1 MQLSNGTQKAWMCY
15 SLPEQNIIRMR
26 TLKLMAK
33 LTYVM
38 GMVMLLVLLVSCSS
52 SGGNDEPTMEKDTQA
67 PTAPSGLIAEN
78 VTRTTA
84 ELRWDASADN
94 IGVQNYSIYQNGS
107 YLASAGQ
114 TFYALDNLEPGNVY
128 IYQVLATDAAGNES
142 ELSETLEVSTTG
154 TIAAELQFASGNID
168 SYLRKLIDSVPGSGQ
183 DGYTAPVDA
192 QLDLWETVVGHMLND
207 QISEAV
213 AKSAELNYQVTE
225 FTDTTLSPNQVFY
238 ILAEYESAKTN
249 YWGIYVFSAAPE
261 SEDLILMAP
270 HIKYDTNTGY
280 EAAYSFRNNVA
291 KALLLSSAHR
301 CNSDTETECSGTTS
315 ACGSSGAY
323 RISDLAHNTGSAFQR
338 TTEVIATSLPST
350 VFVQLH
356 GFGKGDND
364 PDVIMSNGTDQTP
377 ENDYASLIRDALLEE
392 DASLTFKIAHI
403 DTDWTRLRGFTNT
416 QGRFINSSPDPC
428 GTSATETSG
437 RFIHIEQA
445 RPKLR
450 QDASG
455 WAKMSNALGNVFFN
469 D

>member
-1 MQLSNGTQKAWMCY
+1 
-15 SLPEQNIIRMR
+15 
-26 TLKLMAK
+26 MAK

-225 FTDTTLSPNQVFY
+225 FTDTTLSP
-238 ILAEYESAKTN
+238 
-249 YWGIYVFSAAPE
+249 
-261 SEDLILMAP
+261 
-270 HIKYDTNTGY
+270 
-280 EAAYSFRNNVA
+280 
-291 KALLLSSAHR
+291 LLTL
-301 CNSDTETECSGTTS
+301 NK
-315 ACGSSGAY
+315 
-323 RISDLAHNTGSAFQR
+323 
-338 TTEVIATSLPST
+338 V
-350 VFVQLH
+350 
-356 GFGKGDND
+356 
-364 PDVIMSNGTDQTP
+364 TP
-377 ENDYASLIRDALLEE
+377 
-392 DASLTFKIAHI
+392 
-403 DTDWTRLRGFTNT
+403 
-416 QGRFINSSPDPC
+416 
-428 GTSATETSG
+428 
-437 RFIHIEQA
+437 
-445 RPKLR
+445 
-450 QDASG
+450 
-455 WAKMSNALGNVFFN
+455 
-469 D
+469 